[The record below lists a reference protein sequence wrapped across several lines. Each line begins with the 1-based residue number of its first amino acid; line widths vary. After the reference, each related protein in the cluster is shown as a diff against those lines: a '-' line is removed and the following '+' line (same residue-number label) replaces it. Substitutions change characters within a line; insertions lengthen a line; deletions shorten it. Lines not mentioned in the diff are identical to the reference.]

1 MKEFIKKIIDW
12 FKASNRFY
20 HLILGI
26 VVGLFP
32 NDWYHTELLGAG
44 VSGAMEFK
52 DYQWGGKPDIIDF
65 ILTFVGV
72 NIGHLIRI
80 LIFGK

>member
-12 FKASNRFY
+12 FKLSNRFY

-26 VVGLFP
+26 AIGLFP

-52 DYQWGGKPDIIDF
+52 DYQWGGKPDIVDF